1 MYTVSTRAGMLEEDK
16 CRWRET
22 ELLVR
27 YRSLSSFPYLIFGH
41 SAYLTYVHSM
51 NLFALLRLTDKVI
64 CTTLHE
70 MNIFILFN
78 MH

>member
-1 MYTVSTRAGMLEEDK
+1 MLDF
-16 CRWRET
+16 RHFG
-22 ELLVR
+22 LSYL
-27 YRSLSSFPYLIFGH
+27 RSFHEP
-41 SAYLTYVHSM
+41 
-51 NLFALLRLTDKVI
+51 FALLRLTDKVI